1 MHARENSPCQTQSLH
16 LFRRCF
22 FLPAG
27 GRIRGSRS
35 LHSSSLLFY
44 TILPFFHCTA
54 VLASPSPLSF
64 LLPLVRSLF
73 SVLFF
78 SWALV
83 SVCLRESSRP
93 SHVRGNPANFVEF
106 PRNELKETG
115 AGGRERWTRF
125 ERIVTYE
132 AKKDDDD
139 VNTYR
144 VGLITRERAK
154 NSFGFEDLANFGCFN
169 GTGNFSR

>member
-1 MHARENSPCQTQSLH
+1 MLARTPPAEQSLH

-35 LHSSSLLFY
+35 LHSSLLFCI
-44 TILPFFHCTA
+44 TLPYFHRTA
-54 VLASPSPLSF
+54 CSSPSRSCSRSPVLSF
-64 LLPLVRSLF
+64 PRS
-73 SVLFF
+73 FF
-78 SWALV
+78 RKPSSPSA
-83 SVCLRESSRP
+83 SEESSRP

-115 AGGRERWTRF
+115 AEGRERWTRF

-132 AKKDDDD
+132 AREDDDG
-139 VNTYR
+139 VNIYC
-144 VGLITRERAK
+144 VGLIARERAK
-154 NSFGFEDLANFGCFN
+154 IHS
-169 GTGNFSR
+169 TSRTSQTSEVLTAPPIFRDNI